1 MAYWRMQLH
10 PGEPSDALSRTVT
23 MLAAHFIGLDFGY
36 VPGLT
41 PADEDVGDLL
51 RESPAPVSEGQR
63 SYRAFATEMKE
74 GDRVLI
80 MVHNFSFALCRVA
93 GGYNYVREIPEELR
107 IWFRHYRRVDDVRYY
122 GDFVKDAHSWERI
135 PMANAIGPL
144 HDQNGAAFRL
154 IQRWLDAA
162 R

>member
-1 MAYWRMQLH
+1 
-10 PGEPSDALSRTVT
+10 VT
-23 MLAAHFIGLDFGY
+23 SLAANFIGLDFGSN
-36 VPGLT
+36 
-41 PADEDVGDLL
+41 DVGDLSRASAASL
-51 RESPAPVSEGQR
+51 PDGRR
-63 SYRAFATEMKE
+63 DYLAFATQMKE

-80 MVHNFSFALCRVA
+80 MVHNFPFALCRVA

-107 IWFRHYRRVDDVRYY
+107 IWFRHFRRVDDVRYY

-135 PMANAIGPL
+135 PMLNAIGPL
-144 HDQNGAAFRL
+144 HDQDGAAYKL